1 MKRAV
6 LITTSPFGEDNGRA
20 LRLLDDANIRYM
32 LNPFGRRLRAEE
44 LADLIGPYEVVI
56 AGTEPITEAALN
68 SAPNLRL
75 IAHTGIGLDNIPL
88 AAVRARGIAVTY
100 TPSAPSPAVAELTI
114 GQILALLRKTPD
126 ADRGMREGIWDRR
139 IGRLLGQLTVG
150 VIGVGRVGRLVIQRL
165 QGWSPHILAN
175 DLIVDH
181 EFASQTGCIWTEAE
195 TILREADI
203 ITLHVPLTRKT
214 RHMIGKRELE
224 IMKPDGILINT
235 ARGGIVDEAALA
247 AALRSRPQFSAA
259 VDVFEQEPYS
269 GELND
274 LPNCLLSCHM
284 ASCTHDCR
292 LQMEMEAT
300 QEVIRYFRGEP
311 FATPVPEAEYLL
323 QAEM

>member
-1 MKRAV
+1 MTRRI
-6 LITTSPFGEDNGRA
+6 LITTSPFGDADPTA
-20 LRLLDDANIRYM
+20 LRILDKEGIAYT
-32 LNPFGRRLRAEE
+32 LNPYGRRLRAEE
-44 LADLIGPYEVVI
+44 VAELIGPYEVMI

-68 SAPNLRL
+68 GAPNLRL

-139 IGRLLGQLTVG
+139 IGRRLGQLTVG

-165 QGWSPHILAN
+165 QGWSPRILAN

-181 EFASQTGCIWTEAE
+181 EFASETGCIWTEAE
-195 TILREADI
+195 TIFREADI

-214 RHMIGKRELE
+214 QHMIGKRELE

-247 AALRSRPQFSAA
+247 AALRSRPEFSAA
-259 VDVFEQEPYS
+259 IDVFEEEPYS
-269 GELND
+269 GELTT
-274 LPNCLLSCHM
+274 LENCLLSCHM
-284 ASCTHDCR
+284 ASCTRDCR
-292 LQMEMEAT
+292 LEMELQAAK
-300 QEVIRYFRGEP
+300 EVIRYFHGQP
-311 FATPVPEAEYLL
+311 FATPVPEAEYLM
-323 QAEM
+323 QNDR